1 MLILPSFFFIIN
13 TPTKYA
19 SLFDPD
25 KHFQP
30 SLSFVNKARA
40 HPSGVPYSAS
50 QDWSVYLDLLRKS
63 IIDDE
68 ESVWAFP
75 FI

>member
-1 MLILPSFFFIIN
+1 MLPTFFITN

-19 SLFDPD
+19 CLFDPE

-30 SLSFVNKARA
+30 RLSFASKARA
-40 HPSGVPYSAS
+40 HPSGVPYSAYL
-50 QDWSVYLDLLRKS
+50 DWSVHLDLLRKS
-63 IIDDE
+63 IDDE

>member
-1 MLILPSFFFIIN
+1 MLLTFFITN

-30 SLSFVNKARA
+30 RLSFANKARA
-40 HPSGVPYSAS
+40 HPSGVPYSALL
-50 QDWSVYLDLLRKS
+50 DWSVHLDLLCKS
-63 IIDDE
+63 IDDE
-68 ESVWAFP
+68 ESGYTLP